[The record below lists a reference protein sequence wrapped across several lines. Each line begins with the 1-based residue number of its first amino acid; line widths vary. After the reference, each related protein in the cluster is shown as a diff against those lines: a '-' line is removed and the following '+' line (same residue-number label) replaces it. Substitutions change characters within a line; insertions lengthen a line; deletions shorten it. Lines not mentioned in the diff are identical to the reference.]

1 MRWSPD
7 SLPRLEGMSA
17 SPGAPRTTS
26 VPLGILGLVS
36 VLAVVAATA
45 FGGGAAPLEL
55 GDPGGFVR
63 WSLPVLRVVHDAAA
77 AVTVGAL
84 VVAAFLVPETTRTA
98 RRESLAQLAGGAAIV
113 WFLAG
118 IGRMLTDFASL
129 AGLRLT
135 DSTYFSQLVAFVW
148 ELDSTRTAVISSAI
162 VGVIAIAAPL
172 ARTKGTLAWAA
183 AGSVLALLPL
193 ALSGHS
199 AASLDH
205 MSGVNA
211 LAFHLVSA
219 TVWIGGLVAL
229 LVVRPSLGTH
239 LAVTVRRYSSIAAW
253 CFAFLVLS
261 GLLATWINIGGLG
274 GLDSRYGVL
283 LILKA
288 VAAIVLGV
296 IGWWHRNRIIA
307 GLEAGAQGASPRR
320 GSGLKALAPQDSAFV
335 RLALGEIA
343 VMATA
348 MGLGVAVGRTPTP
361 ETAQTAPENAVV
373 YDLSGYPDPG
383 PPSATSWISDWQIDW
398 LWLTVAVVAVVVY
411 VRWALRLRARGD
423 HWPLLRT
430 ISWVLGWVV
439 FVYFTSGGPAVYGK
453 ILFSWHMIEHMGVAM
468 IAPLLLVPGAP
479 ITLALRALPARKDKT
494 LGPRELILATVHSS
508 YLRVLANPAVAA
520 SLFFFSLAIFYYS
533 PLFELAMRTHTGHV
547 LMMVHFLLT
556 GYMFTWVLIGIDPGP
571 KRWSPLA
578 LLVVL
583 FATISFHAFFGVI
596 LTQSTQL
603 LAEDFF
609 GRLDLSWMRD
619 PIADQQ
625 RGGAI
630 AWGVGE
636 APTLVLAIAVAW
648 QWMRSDDRETARRDR
663 AADRDGDAELEAYN
677 RHLAGLSRED

>member
-84 VVAAFLVPETTRTA
+84 VLGAFLVPETTRTA

-172 ARTKGTLAWAA
+172 ARTKGALAWAA

-261 GLLATWINIGGLG
+261 GLLATWINIGGLD

-296 IGWWHRNRIIA
+296 IGWWHRSRIIA
-307 GLEAGAQGASPRR
+307 GLEAGAQGA
-320 GSGLKALAPQDSAFV
+320 
-335 RLALGEIA
+335 
-343 VMATA
+343 
-348 MGLGVAVGRTPTP
+348 TPF
-361 ETAQTAPENAVV
+361 EA
-373 YDLSGYPDPG
+373 
-383 PPSATSWISDWQIDW
+383 
-398 LWLTVAVVAVVVY
+398 
-411 VRWALRLRARGD
+411 RA
-423 HWPLLRT
+423 
-430 ISWVLGWVV
+430 
-439 FVYFTSGGPAVYGK
+439 
-453 ILFSWHMIEHMGVAM
+453 
-468 IAPLLLVPGAP
+468 
-479 ITLALRALPARKDKT
+479 
-494 LGPRELILATVHSS
+494 
-508 YLRVLANPAVAA
+508 
-520 SLFFFSLAIFYYS
+520 
-533 PLFELAMRTHTGHV
+533 
-547 LMMVHFLLT
+547 
-556 GYMFTWVLIGIDPGP
+556 
-571 KRWSPLA
+571 
-578 LLVVL
+578 
-583 FATISFHAFFGVI
+583 
-596 LTQSTQL
+596 
-603 LAEDFF
+603 
-609 GRLDLSWMRD
+609 
-619 PIADQQ
+619 
-625 RGGAI
+625 
-630 AWGVGE
+630 
-636 APTLVLAIAVAW
+636 
-648 QWMRSDDRETARRDR
+648 
-663 AADRDGDAELEAYN
+663 
-677 RHLAGLSRED
+677 

>member
-1 MRWSPD
+1 MPDMLRWLTAGESHGQA
-7 SLPRLEGMSA
+7 LVATLEGLPAGVEVTTSDVAGALARRRLGYGRGARMKFEQDRVRLLGGVRHGLTQGGPVAIEIANTEWPKWETVMSA
-17 SPGAPRTTS
+17 
-26 VPLGILGLVS
+26 
-36 VLAVVAATA
+36 
-45 FGGGAAPLEL
+45 
-55 GDPGGFVR
+55 DPV
-63 WSLPVLRVVHDAAA
+63 DAAA
-77 AVTVGAL
+77 
-84 VVAAFLVPETTRTA
+84 F
-98 RRESLAQLAGGAAIV
+98 
-113 WFLAG
+113 
-118 IGRMLTDFASL
+118 
-129 AGLRLT
+129 
-135 DSTYFSQLVAFVW
+135 
-148 ELDSTRTAVISSAI
+148 
-162 VGVIAIAAPL
+162 
-172 ARTKGTLAWAA
+172 
-183 AGSVLALLPL
+183 
-193 ALSGHS
+193 
-199 AASLDH
+199 AASDD
-205 MSGVNA
+205 VNA
-211 LAFHLVSA
+211 DKE
-219 TVWIGGLVAL
+219 
-229 LVVRPSLGTH
+229 
-239 LAVTVRRYSSIAAW
+239 IA
-253 CFAFLVLS
+253 
-261 GLLATWINIGGLG
+261 
-274 GLDSRYGVL
+274 
-283 LILKA
+283 
-288 VAAIVLGV
+288 
-296 IGWWHRNRIIA
+296 RNRPLTRPRPGHA
-307 GLEAGAQGASPRR
+307 DLVGMQKYGFDEARPVLERASARETAAR
-320 GSGLKALAPQDSAFV
+320 V
-335 RLALGEIA
+335 ALGEIA

-453 ILFSWHMIEHMGVAM
+453 ILFSWHMVEHMGVAM

-663 AADRDGDAELEAYN
+663 AADRNGDAELEAYN